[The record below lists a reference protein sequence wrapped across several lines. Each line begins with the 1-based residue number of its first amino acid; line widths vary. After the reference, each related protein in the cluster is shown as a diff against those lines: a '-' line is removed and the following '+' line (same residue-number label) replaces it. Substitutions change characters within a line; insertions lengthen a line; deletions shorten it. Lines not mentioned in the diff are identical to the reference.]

1 MRGSAFNR
9 SQRVIGVIGLGLA
22 LYSFGTWV
30 TAIGMRGLTGWTGY
44 APLQSVNP
52 TLAAGGLHPWV
63 RLLIW
68 LVLIGVW
75 TGVSAVLLGE
85 WSSRDKN
92 SGTP

>member
-1 MRGSAFNR
+1 MQGRRLNR

-30 TAIGMRGLTGWTGY
+30 TAIGVHGLTGWIGY
-44 APLQSVNP
+44 APLQSVNAS
-52 TLAAGGLHPWV
+52 LAAGGLHPWA

-75 TGVSAVLLGE
+75 TGVSVVLLGE
-85 WSSRDKN
+85 RSSHDKD
-92 SGTP
+92 SGTS